1 MIKCPICLTNLK
13 ERPYSKNDSDG
24 YAVCPDKFHQFN
36 IRYTLV
42 NKEIIAFNY
51 YNKSVA
57 LKFNMAILIKGT
69 SVSSQ
74 LSDLFYKVD
83 YRSNSQT
90 FEIIIPDNL
99 SYIQDLQEIIAYCHD
114 YPKYH
119 AFL

>member
-24 YAVCPDKFHQFN
+24 YGVCPDKFHQFN
-36 IRYTLV
+36 IRYNLV

-57 LKFNMAILIKGT
+57 LKFYMAIIFKGI

-74 LSDLFYKVD
+74 ISDPYKQVV

-99 SYIQDLQEIIAYCHD
+99 SYTEDLQEIIAYCHD